1 PAHRTPPGALVCDR
15 AAVVPEARVALLA
28 RAFSVAVGREANNR
42 VPGACGGGLAGLRVE
57 GATKANVRARQL
69 QADCRPLTPTPC
81 PPPPEPQAGGAD
93 ALGDADGPITDSLLG
108 GGGPQVGHIEQHLS
122 CRLCRPGGPRGMAPA
137 TRSGL
142 PPRTPV
148 CQGAG
153 RFLVHSGR
161 GPTAP

>member
-1 PAHRTPPGALVCDR
+1 SAGRARCAPACRSPSIAGWWSERGGAARTGMPPCRRPAHRTPPGALVCDR

-28 RAFSVAVGREANNR
+28 RAFGVAVGREANNR
-42 VPGACGGGLAGLRVE
+42 VPGVCGGGLAGLRVE

-108 GGGPQVGHIEQHLS
+108 GG
-122 CRLCRPGGPRGMAPA
+122 
-137 TRSGL
+137 
-142 PPRTPV
+142 
-148 CQGAG
+148 
-153 RFLVHSGR
+153 
-161 GPTAP
+161 